1 MGQTTTNTN
10 SSSQPWAVQEP
21 YLQSA
26 FSQAQT
32 NLNTNM
38 AQGAYSG
45 NYVAPTNSNQYN
57 AANNEYNTAM
67 GADQT
72 ANEGVLNAG
81 LQQTSQGYGAAN
93 AALTGMGALAQGN
106 TGQNLVSTGQGITN
120 QLNTGVQG
128 QVNQAM
134 QTANQN
140 AAQSTIPN
148 LYAGAAAG
156 NNLNSDRTAVAQG
169 VVNQGLQQTAMNMAG
184 SLEAGNTATGLS
196 AAQNLTSQNAG
207 ILGQQGSLGASL
219 GNAGVGAL
227 NSSINN
233 AGTIA
238 NQAQTGANT
247 VQSLD
252 QSGLNNTMAQYQ
264 GNQNFANNQLA
275 QYMGVVGGSN
285 WGSQT
290 TGQSTQTPSMMSMI
304 GGGIGALGSLFG

>member
-1 MGQTTTNTN
+1 MTTSTSTT
-10 SSSQPWAVQEP
+10 SGTSQPWSVQEP

-26 FSQAQT
+26 FSDAST
-32 NLNTNM
+32 NLANNM

-45 NYVAPTNSNQYN
+45 NYVAPTNQNQYT
-57 AANNEYNTAM
+57 AANNEYNTAE
-67 GADQT
+67 GALTTANNGLMATGAQQT
-72 ANEGVLNAG
+72 AA
-81 LQQTSQGYGAAN
+81 GYGAADGAMN
-93 AALTGMGALAQGN
+93 GLGALAQGN

-148 LYAGAAAG
+148 LYAGAASG
-156 NNLNSDRTAVAQG
+156 GNLNSDRTAVAQG
-169 VVNQGLQQTAMNMAG
+169 VVNQGLQETAANMAG
-184 SLEAGNTATGLS
+184 NLEAGNTATGLS

-207 ILGQQGSLGASL
+207 ILNSQGALGASL
-219 GNAGVGAL
+219 GGAGAGMTTTG
-227 NSSINN
+227 INN

-247 VQSLD
+247 VQTLD
-252 QSGLNNTMAQYQ
+252 QSNLNNQIQQFQ
-264 GNQNFANNQLA
+264 GNQNFANNQLQ
-275 QYMGVVGGSN
+275 QYMGIVGGSN

-290 TGQSTQTPSMMSMI
+290 TGQTSSTPSMLSTI
-304 GGGIGALGSLFG
+304 GGGIGALGALF